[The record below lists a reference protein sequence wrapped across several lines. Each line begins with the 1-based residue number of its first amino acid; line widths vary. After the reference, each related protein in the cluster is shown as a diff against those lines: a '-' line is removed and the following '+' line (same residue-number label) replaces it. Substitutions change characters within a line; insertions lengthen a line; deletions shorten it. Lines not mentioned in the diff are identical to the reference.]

1 MSTFPPPP
9 PTTPPP
15 GGPQKTSRLAIGALV
30 GAFLCFPV
38 GLILGIVA
46 LTRIGKA
53 PTLKGKGL
61 AITGI
66 VLSGV
71 FMLCLPLPAIAIPNY
86 LRFQARAKQSE
97 CKANLRAA
105 YTAQRML
112 FTEEERYSESA
123 REIGLVPENS
133 RYAYF
138 FGPEI
143 QTEGDEANALPPT
156 RPENLNLDT
165 AMRAITRAGVRPG
178 VTGECPEGC
187 EVVMACAG
195 DLDGD
200 LVLDVWSV
208 SSEDRQ
214 LEGEYVPAGQPHNHV
229 SDVTE

>member
-1 MSTFPPPP
+1 MSTFPPQP

-46 LTRIGKA
+46 LTRIGKD

-105 YTAQRML
+105 YTAQRMVFL
-112 FTEEERYSESA
+112 ENDGYSENV
-123 REIGLVPENS
+123 RELGFSPEGS

-138 FGPEI
+138 FGPEPI
-143 QTEGDEANALPPT
+143 YEGDEANALRPT
-156 RPENLNLDT
+156 RQAQTDPDVAFRLMIE
-165 AMRAITRAGVRPG
+165 GVEPG
-178 VTGECPEGC
+178 IVGECPDDC
-187 EVVMACAG
+187 TATIACAG
-195 DLDGD
+195 NIDGD
-200 LVLDVWSV
+200 DTYDVWSI
-208 SSEDRQ
+208 STADRE
-214 LEGEYVPAGQPHNHV
+214 LDGELVPAGQPHNHV